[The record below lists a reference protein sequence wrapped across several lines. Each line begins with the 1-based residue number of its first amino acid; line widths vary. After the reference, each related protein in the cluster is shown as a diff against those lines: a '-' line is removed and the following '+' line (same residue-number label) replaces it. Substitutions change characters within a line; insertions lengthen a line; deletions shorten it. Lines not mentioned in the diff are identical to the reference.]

1 MAQKST
7 YNVRRGNLLF
17 EEYGQDTA
25 QTLAYKTL
33 IIKEVE
39 QINDERFLRALYIR
53 MKSLKNTFKI
63 K

>member
-25 QTLAYKTL
+25 QT
-33 IIKEVE
+33 VE